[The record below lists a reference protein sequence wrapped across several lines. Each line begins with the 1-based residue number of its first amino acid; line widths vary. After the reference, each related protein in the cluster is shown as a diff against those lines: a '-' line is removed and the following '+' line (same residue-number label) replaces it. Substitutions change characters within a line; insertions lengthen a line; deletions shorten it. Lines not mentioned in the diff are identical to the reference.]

1 MSRNGAP
8 GDAAVPAVPG
18 RANAVVP
25 LGGSENQT
33 ARGLTPAGAAPVIT
47 VPDGVE
53 YVDSGPDAEGAEYSE
68 MLATLPFRYR
78 AGLGRFEE

>member
-1 MSRNGAP
+1 MNRNGAP

-18 RANAVVP
+18 RANTVVP
-25 LGGSENQT
+25 PGGSENQT
-33 ARGLTPAGAAPVIT
+33 MRGLTPAGSAPVIT
-47 VPDGVE
+47 IPNRVE

-78 AGLGRFEE
+78 AGLGQFEE